1 MAINSYRRASFWS
14 CCACVIVEEVIPNK
28 SRRNSSKIQ
37 LFWTNLIQFSYGIS
51 ISGFTARFLGYR
63 NYRRGL
69 DGIFHRNPIRKENRQ
84 SIFAFNYIKAFDRG
98 SHLVL
103 TLQFLIGF
111 RLAMIYL
118 PMSEWFTFSTHISL
132 SVVVKLVLWVALF
145 AWMIIGKKK
154 GMSTRKPER

>member
-1 MAINSYRRASFWS
+1 MEYQFLVLLHVFLAIVIIGGVWMASF
-14 CCACVIVEEVIPNK
+14 IVIPFAK
-28 SRRNSSKIQ
+28 K
-37 LFWTNLIQFSYGIS
+37 T
-51 ISGFTARFLGYR
+51 
-63 NYRRGL
+63 
-69 DGIFHRNPIRKENRQ
+69 DNP
-84 SIFAFNYIKAFDRG
+84 SFAFNYIKAFDRG

-154 GMSTRKPER
+154 GMSTPETGTLKSAGTYFGILSALAFGLMLFGLNFRLGLI